1 MNSAVNFLIES
12 GVSLAF
18 LSLIYI
24 LFLRKETFFR
34 LNRIFLLISV
44 AFSMTLP
51 FMHLKVYDPQS
62 VMLSEV
68 TVTPYRNLVE
78 AVTVYG
84 QDFSG
89 AATQIISSSRL
100 IILIYLLGLL
110 FFSIR
115 FFIRIAQVV
124 MLIRKNE
131 VQIHNNVKFVL
142 LNQDF
147 SPFSFLN
154 YVFINAGHKTEAGY
168 EKIVAHEIEHIR
180 QGHTFDVMLLEVL
193 TILQWFNPF
202 MWMLKRVIRENHE
215 FLADRAV
222 LDSGVNAGHYKQLLL
237 SQAVGFQLEMTNNF
251 NTSLIKKRIK
261 MISKI
266 KSSKFANLKYVLGAL
281 SVVALLVVFAC
292 EQKETVDMEP
302 VPEQDLTTVKLS
314 IEGERIKL
322 DGTEAAVQ
330 KVEEILGEG
339 NSWSLSKDS
348 LGVVYITKNAEAPA
362 KKLDADEQV
371 FFIVED
377 MPEFPGGDDALR
389 KYIANKVKYPEDAVK
404 NGIQGKVYVTF
415 VVSKDGSVANA
426 KVVRGVDS
434 SLDQEALRVIRE
446 LPKWKPGYQKG
457 VPVNVSY
464 TVPINFALQ

>member
-34 LNRIFLLISV
+34 LNRFFLLISV
-44 AFSMTLP
+44 AFSVTLP
-51 FMHLKVYDPQS
+51 FMHLKVYEPQS

-68 TVTPYRNLVE
+68 TVTPYRNLME

-100 IILIYLLGLL
+100 IILIYLLGLS

-124 MLIRKNE
+124 LLIRKNE
-131 VQIHNNVKFVL
+131 VQIHNNVKFIL
-142 LNQDF
+142 LDQDF

-154 YVFINAGHKTEAGY
+154 YVFINPGHREESGY

-180 QGHTFDVMLLEVL
+180 QGHSFDVLLLEIL

-237 SQAVGFQLEMTNNF
+237 NQAVGFQVEMANNF

-266 KSSKFANLKYVLGAL
+266 KSSKLANLKYVLGAL
-281 SVVALLVVFAC
+281 SLLALLVVFAC
-292 EQKETVDMEP
+292 EQKETVDMESAT
-302 VPEQDLTTVKLS
+302 EQDVTTVKLS

-322 DGTEAAVQ
+322 DGSESAVQ
-330 KVEEILGEG
+330 KVEELLGDG
-339 NSWSLSKDS
+339 QGWLLTKDS
-348 LGVVYITKNAEAPA
+348 LGAVYITRKAEIEPKILEAE
-362 KKLDADEQV
+362 EQV
-371 FFIVED
+371 FFVVEE
-377 MPEFPGGDDALR
+377 MPEFPGGDVALR
-389 KYIANKVKYPEDAVK
+389 KYIANKVKYPDDAVED
-404 NGIQGKVYVTF
+404 GIQGKVYVTF
-415 VVSKDGSVANA
+415 VVSKDGSVANVKIA
-426 KVVRGVDS
+426 RGVNP
-434 SLDQEALRVIRE
+434 SLDQEALRVVSS
-446 LPKWKPGYQKG
+446 LPKWKPGKQRG
-457 VPVNVSY
+457 EAVNVQY